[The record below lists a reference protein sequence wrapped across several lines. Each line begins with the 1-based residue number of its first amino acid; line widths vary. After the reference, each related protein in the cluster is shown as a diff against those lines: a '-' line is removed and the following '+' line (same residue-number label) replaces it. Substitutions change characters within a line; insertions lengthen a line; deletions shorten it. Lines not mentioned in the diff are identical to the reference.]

1 MLHGPKIVKIRPK
14 LPKITPKTP
23 KPSLGFRSLDLP
35 LVEQVADQDVGEID
49 INVCR

>member
-35 LVEQVADQDVGEID
+35 LVADQDVGEID